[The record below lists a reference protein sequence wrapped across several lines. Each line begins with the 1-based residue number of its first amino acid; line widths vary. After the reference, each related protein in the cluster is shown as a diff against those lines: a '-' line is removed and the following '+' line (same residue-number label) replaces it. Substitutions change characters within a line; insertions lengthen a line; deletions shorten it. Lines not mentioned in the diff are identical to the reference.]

1 MLDRVAKRYG
11 CRPSDLLAGSVRALT
26 VDIRCAV
33 VGSEQDA
40 KDAALAAR
48 KARHG

>member
-11 CRPSDLLAGSVRALT
+11 CRPSDLLSGSVRALT
-26 VDIRCAV
+26 VDVRCAV

-40 KDAALAAR
+40 KEAREAAR
-48 KARHG
+48 KTRHG